1 MLADY
6 TDYLFRIIESDG
18 GTYQGWSAQIFSL
31 FLYLY
36 FNKFRRYKE
45 YYLNL
50 HVEISDDL
58 ISKTRIKYIKII
70 ILMIVRMTNTFIGNI
85 CKSV

>member
-36 FNKFRRYKE
+36 FNK
-45 YYLNL
+45 
-50 HVEISDDL
+50 ICQID
-58 ISKTRIKYIKII
+58 IK
-70 ILMIVRMTNTFIGNI
+70 NI
-85 CKSV
+85 T

>member
-31 FLYLY
+31 FLYLLRNSKLY
-36 FNKFRRYKE
+36 FNKITRFTQYIYKMQTTP
-45 YYLNL
+45 NK
-50 HVEISDDL
+50 V
-58 ISKTRIKYIKII
+58 II
-70 ILMIVRMTNTFIGNI
+70 NKL
-85 CKSV
+85 

>member
-31 FLYLY
+31 FLYLLRNSKLY
-36 FNKFRRYKE
+36 FNKIFQIYKVLLTIYRLVLE
-45 YYLNL
+45 AP
-50 HVEISDDL
+50 
-58 ISKTRIKYIKII
+58 
-70 ILMIVRMTNTFIGNI
+70 
-85 CKSV
+85 

>member
-31 FLYLY
+31 FLYLLRNSKLY
-36 FNKFRRYKE
+36 FNKICQIYKVLLTIYRLVLE
-45 YYLNL
+45 AP
-50 HVEISDDL
+50 
-58 ISKTRIKYIKII
+58 
-70 ILMIVRMTNTFIGNI
+70 
-85 CKSV
+85 